1 LFPDIC
7 AKTENGFV
15 ATGNC
20 FFVPHA
26 TKQWPRKSNDFNQT
40 CWEPAAAMV
49 APDSCALPR

>member
-20 FFVPHA
+20 FFVPRA
-26 TKQWPRKSNDFNQT
+26 TKQWPRKSNDFNLT
-40 CWEPAAAMV
+40 MLGTGGRYV
-49 APDSCALPR
+49 APDSRALPR